1 MNDKDALPP
10 SSGLTR
16 RRLLGTAAAGAAAM
30 GATAEASAKSGFAR
44 PVAQARDAGRADIVV
59 VGSGCAGM
67 VAAVCAAH
75 RGSSVIVLEKAG
87 MFGGT
92 TAKSSGVWWVPNNA
106 LMRRDGIADPKGDAL
121 AYMAR
126 VAYPTRYR
134 AGQDRFGLDAREY
147 ALLEAYYDNA
157 SAATDELASIQALNF
172 TYSTGVDGS
181 KYPDYFAHF
190 GENKAT
196 RGRGLRPDAPPER
209 ATQGGAEMIRQLSDA
224 ATRLGVQMLSG
235 HPVTGLIQDAAG
247 RVTGVTAQHG
257 GQSIAFHARKG
268 VIFAS
273 GGFTHNIGMTEG
285 FLPGPIAGGCA
296 VPTNT
301 GDFVGI
307 AGRANARL
315 DHMNKAW
322 WGQVV
327 LEQALVWRSV
337 PDDVFFYP
345 AGSMFLVNKH
355 GRRVVNERMLYNER
369 TRAHFIYD
377 PVNGEFPNQLLFL
390 VYDERMRLNPG
401 AGRYTYPLPPAG
413 RDAPYVLNGST
424 LEELGRAIDGR
435 LAQLVDQGKLG
446 SAVRLDAAFAGQL
459 EETRK
464 RFNTFAQSGKDL
476 DFGRG
481 DNEVDHCFEKVQPNG
496 MPNATMYPLADKGPY
511 HAIIIAAGTLDT
523 KGGPQVNERA
533 QILDNGGAPIPSLYG
548 AGNCIAAPTANAY
561 YGGGGTL
568 GPALTWGYLAA
579 VNAHKETPV

>member
-1 MNDKDALPP
+1 MADDKNGLK
-10 SSGLTR
+10 LTR
-16 RRLLGTAAAGAAAM
+16 RDLIGTAAATGALALGAAPAAASQGD
-30 GATAEASAKSGFAR
+30 GAKL
-44 PVAQARDAGRADIVV
+44 AGEADIIV

-75 RGSSVIVLEKAG
+75 RGNSVIVLEKAG
-87 MFGGT
+87 MLGGT

-106 LMRRDGIADPKGDAL
+106 LMRRDGIADQKEDAL

-126 VAYPTRYR
+126 VAYPTHYR
-134 AGQDRFGLDAREY
+134 RGQPRFGLGQREY
-147 ALLEAYYDNA
+147 DLLEAYFDNA
-157 SAATDELASIQALNF
+157 TLATDELASIGALDF

-190 GENKAT
+190 EENKSP

-209 ATQGGAEMIRQLSDA
+209 ATQGGAEMIRQLSAA
-224 ATRLGVQMLSG
+224 ATRLGVRTLTS
-235 HPVTGLIQDAAG
+235 HRVTGLIQDKAG
-247 RVTGVTAQHG
+247 RVTGVTADHEAT
-257 GQSIAFHARKG
+257 SLTLRARKG
-268 VIFAS
+268 VIFGS
-273 GGFTHNIGMTEG
+273 GGFTHNIGMAEG

-307 AGRANARL
+307 AGAANAQL

-327 LEQALVWRSV
+327 LEQALIWRSV

-345 AGSMFLVNKH
+345 SGSMFLVNKH

-369 TRAHFIYD
+369 TRAHCVYD

-390 VYDERMRLNPG
+390 IYDERMRQHPG

-413 RDAPYVLNGST
+413 RDAPYVISGGT
-424 LEELGRAIDGR
+424 MEELGRNIDAR
-435 LAQLVDQGKLG
+435 LAELVEQGKLG
-446 SAVRLDAAFAGQL
+446 TTVRLRPEFAAQT
-459 EETRK
+459 EETRQ
-464 RFNTFAQSGKDL
+464 RFNGFASSGKDL
-476 DFGRG
+476 DFHRG
-481 DNEVDHCFEKVQPNG
+481 DNEVDHCFEKAQPNG
-496 MPNATMYPLADKGPY
+496 MPNATMYPFADTGPY

-523 KGGPQVNERA
+523 KGGPQVNTRA
-533 QILDNGGAPIPSLYG
+533 QVLDNSGAPIPSLYG

-579 VNAHKETPV
+579 VNADKERSVG

>member
-1 MNDKDALPP
+1 MK
-10 SSGLTR
+10 LTR
-16 RRLLGTAAAGAAAM
+16 RNLIGTAAAASALAALP
-30 GATAEASAKSGFAR
+30 ATASAAQEKPGK
-44 PVAQARDAGRADIVV
+44 VAGEADIIV

-75 RGSSVIVLEKAG
+75 RGNSVIVLEKAG
-87 MFGGT
+87 MLGGT

-106 LMRRDGIADPKGDAL
+106 LMRRDGIADPKDDAL

-126 VAYPTRYR
+126 VAYPTHYR
-134 AGQDRFGLDAREY
+134 RGQPRFGLGQREY
-147 ALLEAYYDNA
+147 DLLEAYYDNA
-157 SAATDELASIQALNF
+157 ALATDELASIGALDF

-190 GENKAT
+190 EENKAA

-209 ATQGGAEMIRQLSDA
+209 ATQGGAEMIRQLSAA
-224 ATRLGVQMLSG
+224 ATKLGVQTMTG
-235 HPVTGLIQDAAG
+235 HGVTGLLQDKSG
-247 RVTGVTAQHG
+247 RVTGVTADHG
-257 GQSIAFHARKG
+257 GTAIAFRARKG
-268 VIFAS
+268 VIFGS
-273 GGFTHNIGMTEG
+273 GGFTHNVEMADG

-307 AGRANARL
+307 AGKANARL

-345 AGSMFLVNKH
+345 SGSMFLVNKH

-369 TRAHFIYD
+369 GRVHHSYD
-377 PVNGEFPNQLLFL
+377 PVNGEFPNQLLYL
-390 VYDERMRLNPG
+390 IYDEKMRQNPG

-413 RDAPYVLNGST
+413 RDAPYVISGAT
-424 LEELGRAIDGR
+424 MEELASKIDAR
-435 LAQLVDQGKLG
+435 LAKLVEEGKLG
-446 SAVRLDAAFAGQL
+446 STVRLRPDFAAKT
-459 EETRK
+459 EETRQ
-464 RFNTFAQSGKDL
+464 RFNGFARSGKDL
-476 DFGRG
+476 DFNRG
-481 DNEVDHCFEKVQPNG
+481 DNEVDHCFEKAQPNG
-496 MPNATMYPLADKGPY
+496 MPNATMHPLADKGPY
-511 HAIIIAAGTLDT
+511 HAIIIAGGTLDT
-523 KGGPQVNERA
+523 KGGPQVNARA
-533 QILDNGGAPIPSLYG
+533 QVLDNGGAPIPSLYG

-579 VNAHKETPV
+579 LHADKEARA